1 MRQTSTSR
9 AAGNLL
15 LAAGLIILLGVAGYF
30 GWNQLQAAALRAQLR
45 TAPTEDPTVFT
56 AQASRAFTPEP
67 SAAVNTVPAPGLA
80 TAASPTPR
88 PATATHAL
96 ATAAATQPQTVAT
109 DPVTPA
115 FAEPAA
121 AQPSP
126 AAPLPSPTQAPASTP
141 TLPPA
146 GMQPVRL
153 VIPDLKIDTKVV
165 PMGWETIQT
174 ADGPRSEW
182 VIPKY
187 EAGHHI
193 NSALLGQPGNL
204 VISGHNNIYGQVFK
218 PISFAWDNDRRS
230 KVDDF
235 TDRSDVLNG
244 RRVEVFD
251 ATGQAYTYVIEEFY
265 RLRDTG
271 VPLQQRIA
279 NGRFMQPTQDTRLT
293 LITCWPPT
301 NNTHRLVVIARPVK

>member
-1 MRQTSTSR
+1 MQRPSTR
-9 AAGNLL
+9 RIAGNIL

-30 GWNQLQAAALRAQLR
+30 GWNQLQAAELRAQLR
-45 TAPTEDPTVFT
+45 AAPP
-56 AQASRAFTPEP
+56 
-67 SAAVNTVPAPGLA
+67 
-80 TAASPTPR
+80 ASPTAAGAQRPEAVAQQPTQPTQPTASPTASPTAR
-88 PATATHAL
+88 PATATRPAP
-96 ATAAATQPQTVAT
+96 TAAATQTQPAASGAAQAN
-109 DPVTPA
+109 TPA
-115 FAEPAA
+115 PL
-121 AQPSP
+121 QPSP
-126 AAPLPSPTQAPASTP
+126 TVPPPSPTRPPAPTP
-141 TLPPA
+141 TPGTVGA
-146 GMQPVRL
+146 RPVRL

-165 PMGWETIQT
+165 PMGWEVIQT

-218 PISFAWDNDRRS
+218 PISFAWDNDRRV

-235 TDRSDVLNG
+235 TDRSEVLNG
-244 RRVEVFD
+244 RRIQLFD
-251 ATGQAYTYVIEEFY
+251 EAGKAYTYVIEEFY
-265 RLRDTG
+265 RLKDTG

-301 NNTHRLVVIARPVK
+301 NNTHRLVVIARPVE